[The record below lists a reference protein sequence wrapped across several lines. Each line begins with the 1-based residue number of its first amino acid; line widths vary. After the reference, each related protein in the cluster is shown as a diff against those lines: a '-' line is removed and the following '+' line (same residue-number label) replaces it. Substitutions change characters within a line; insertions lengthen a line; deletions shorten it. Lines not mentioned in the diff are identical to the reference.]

1 MNANTMIDDISE
13 KSRNGSY
20 RLNSNGK
27 EAVNKVKRTAS
38 SELSNL
44 ITDVEDLLKRVAD
57 AGDVDLEQLRARV
70 EDKIEAAKETL
81 AEGGMQVAKTARQV
95 ATATDEYV
103 RKSPWQSV
111 GIAVLTGAAIGY
123 AVSTLSSRR

>member
-20 RLNSNGK
+20 RLGNSV
-27 EAVNKVKRTAS
+27 EAAAKKAKRNAS
-38 SELSNL
+38 TELSNL
-44 ITDVEDLLKRVAD
+44 ITDVEDLLKRVANV
-57 AGDVDLEQLRARV
+57 GDVDLENLRERV
-70 EDKIEAAKETL
+70 EEKIETAKETL

-95 ATATDEYV
+95 ASATDEYV

-111 GIAVLTGAAIGY
+111 GIAVLTGAIVGY
-123 AVSTLSSRR
+123 AVSALSSRR

>member
-1 MNANTMIDDISE
+1 MNTSSTIDDISE

-20 RLNSNGK
+20 RLGNGLM
-27 EAVNKVKRTAS
+27 KRSAS

-44 ITDVEDLLKRVAD
+44 ITDVEDLLKKVAD
-57 AGDVDLEQLRARV
+57 VGDVDLEQLRARL

-81 AEGGMQVAKTARQV
+81 AEGGLRVAKTAREV
-95 ATATDEYV
+95 ASATDEYV

-111 GIAVLTGAAIGY
+111 GVAVLTGAVIGY
-123 AVSTLSSRR
+123 AVSALARR

>member
-1 MNANTMIDDISE
+1 MNANTTIDDISE

-20 RLNSNGK
+20 RLGNSVK
-27 EAVNKVKRTAS
+27 ESANKVKRTAS

-44 ITDVEDLLKRVAD
+44 ITDVEDLLKRVANV
-57 AGDVDLEQLRARV
+57 GDVDLEQLRERV

-95 ATATDEYV
+95 ASATDDYV

-111 GIAVLTGAAIGY
+111 GIAVLTGAVIGY
-123 AVSTLSSRR
+123 AVSALSSRR